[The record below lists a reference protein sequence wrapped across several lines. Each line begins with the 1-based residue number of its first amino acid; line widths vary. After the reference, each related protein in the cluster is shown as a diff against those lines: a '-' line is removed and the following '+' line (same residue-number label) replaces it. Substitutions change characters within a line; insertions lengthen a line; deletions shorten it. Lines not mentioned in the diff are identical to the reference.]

1 LISKFNKFSNSI
13 ITNDK
18 NYNYILNKLKNLG
31 SIFYNND
38 VNDFYENPK
47 NSINGSQIGKQIFV
61 ENIKKYYKNNN
72 YNKVNFNI
80 FKNFYIKNHS
90 INKFINSKLILNKDL
105 KILKKKNIK
114 PFFNKIHKIDSLSK
128 NKKKIVNIN
137 FSYLQNNKNI
147 FNDYDNFLN
156 IFLKKKKNYI

>member
-105 KILKKKNIK
+105 KI
-114 PFFNKIHKIDSLSK
+114 
-128 NKKKIVNIN
+128 
-137 FSYLQNNKNI
+137 
-147 FNDYDNFLN
+147 
-156 IFLKKKKNYI
+156 